1 MAKLNRHVKYYLQF
15 DFIFTHRVFFSL
27 YTALVFF
34 VYFHELE
41 GLRQKLAPGHTNTR
55 IGALGGQHD
64 ISGTPASHTCAV
76 SVPLTHVLQKNTQ
89 TDRGHTDHGQMCQLL
104 VMTHPEDSL
113 AFLGF
118 EKCASSREWF
128 WHLAADDEAQYDQ
141 FLAAQSWEWIPGSRF
156 EEMQYLS
163 TENLIRNLVEDGG
176 RYLVGGEFLFS
187 LSVIGIC

>member
-1 MAKLNRHVKYYLQF
+1 
-15 DFIFTHRVFFSL
+15 
-27 YTALVFF
+27 
-34 VYFHELE
+34 
-41 GLRQKLAPGHTNTR
+41 
-55 IGALGGQHD
+55 
-64 ISGTPASHTCAV
+64 
-76 SVPLTHVLQKNTQ
+76 
-89 TDRGHTDHGQMCQLL
+89 MCQLL

-113 AFLGF
+113 AFSGF
-118 EKCASSREWF
+118 EKCASSRECF

-163 TENLIRNLVEDGG
+163 TENLIRNLAEDGG